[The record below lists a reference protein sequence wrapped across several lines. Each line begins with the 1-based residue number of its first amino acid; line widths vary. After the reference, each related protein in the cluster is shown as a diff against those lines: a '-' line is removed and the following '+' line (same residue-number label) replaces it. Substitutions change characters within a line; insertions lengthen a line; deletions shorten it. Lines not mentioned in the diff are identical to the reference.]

1 MSDTS
6 PISYLVL
13 TRTETAQTLF
23 ESEFPILPPGSR
35 KKPSVQ
41 AAGNDLGVKKSEE
54 T

>member
-1 MSDTS
+1 LSRKQFTGS
-6 PISYLVL
+6 RFI
-13 TRTETAQTLF
+13 RTAQKLF